1 MINPL
6 YKKIL
11 IKSADNSRFFYIAY
25 ISGFLNKICSL
36 NKSELTLVFVLI
48 ASSLL
53 FIQNK
58 NAITFGQSNDTTTG
72 ANSNLTVLLEN
83 STVVDTKTR
92 TQFPN
97 LTEQQNS
104 SVKTVTYT
112 PKFLCGNV
120 TASEGPVR
128 PGHYDTDISILNK
141 QVYPIKLLMN
151 IIPNDG
157 KSSSSIIK
165 VLESESATGI
175 TCKDILP
182 LVTDTKNLTEGFVLL
197 TLPISGNMINAFPDP
212 NNPGASILRS
222 INEFQ
227 ANLIEVQ
234 VFYTANALPQLPSE
248 MIFNKIDFRITSDPS
263 GKIPQTFL
271 SKLLEVTLTSSTN
284 QVYDQV
290 LRVKSLLKDRFSL
303 SDSEMNSIN
312 IQIEKSEID
321 SIFTKDDHAISS
333 SRLNPNIYFR

>member
-1 MINPL
+1 MAL
-6 YKKIL
+6 
-11 IKSADNSRFFYIAY
+11 
-25 ISGFLNKICSL
+25 
-36 NKSELTLVFVLI
+36 
-48 ASSLL
+48 SLL
-53 FIQNK
+53 FVQNK
-58 NAITFGQSNDTTTG
+58 SVFTFGQSNDTTTDSY
-72 ANSNLTVLLEN
+72 SNMTIRLKNNTI
-83 STVVDTKTR
+83 VDTKSK

-97 LTEQQNS
+97 LAEQQNS

-141 QVYPIKLLMN
+141 QVYPIKLFLN
-151 IIPNDG
+151 VIPNDG
-157 KSSSSIIK
+157 KSSNSIIK

-182 LVTDTKNLTEGFVLL
+182 LVTDTKNLTEGFILL

-212 NNPGASILRS
+212 NNPDASILRS
-222 INEFQ
+222 IDEVQ

-248 MIFNKIDFRITSDPS
+248 MIFNKIDFRIISDPS

-271 SKLLEVTLTSSTN
+271 SKLLEVTLTSSTD

-290 LRVKSLLKDRFSL
+290 SRVKSLLKDRFSL
-303 SDSEMNSIN
+303 SDSEMNAIN
-312 IQIEKSEID
+312 IQIQKSEID
-321 SIFTKDDHAISS
+321 SLFTKDDHAISS

>member
-1 MINPL
+1 M
-6 YKKIL
+6 
-11 IKSADNSRFFYIAY
+11 
-25 ISGFLNKICSL
+25 NKG
-36 NKSELTLVFVLI
+36 ELTLVFILM
-48 ASSLL
+48 ALSLL
-53 FIQNK
+53 FVQNK
-58 NAITFGQSNDTTTG
+58 SVFSFGQSNVTTTDSY
-72 ANSNLTVLLEN
+72 SNMTIPLKNNTI
-83 STVVDTKTR
+83 VDTKSK
-92 TQFPN
+92 TQFPI
-97 LTEQQNS
+97 LAEQQNS

-141 QVYPIKLLMN
+141 QVYPIKLLLN
-151 IIPNDG
+151 VIPNDG
-157 KSSSSIIK
+157 KSSNSIIK
-165 VLESESATGI
+165 VLESESAMGI
-175 TCKDILP
+175 TCKDIIP

-212 NNPGASILRS
+212 NNPDASILRS
-222 INEFQ
+222 IDELQ

-248 MIFNKIDFRITSDPS
+248 MIFNKIDFRIMSDPS

-271 SKLLEVTLTSSTN
+271 SKLLEVTLTANTD

-290 LRVKSLLKDRFSL
+290 SRVKSLLKDRFNL
-303 SDSEMNSIN
+303 SDSEMNAIN

-321 SIFTKDDHAISS
+321 SLFTKDDHAISS

>member
-1 MINPL
+1 M
-6 YKKIL
+6 
-11 IKSADNSRFFYIAY
+11 
-25 ISGFLNKICSL
+25 
-36 NKSELTLVFVLI
+36 NKSELTLVFVLM
-48 ASSLL
+48 ALSLL
-53 FIQNK
+53 FVQNK
-58 NAITFGQSNDTTTG
+58 SVFTFGQSNDTTTDSY
-72 ANSNLTVLLEN
+72 SNMTIRLKNNTI
-83 STVVDTKTR
+83 VDTKSK

-97 LTEQQNS
+97 LAEQQNS

-141 QVYPIKLLMN
+141 QVYPIKLFLN
-151 IIPNDG
+151 VIPNDG
-157 KSSSSIIK
+157 KSSNSIIK

-182 LVTDTKNLTEGFVLL
+182 LVTDTKNLTEGFILL
-197 TLPISGNMINAFPDP
+197 ILPISGNMINAFPDP
-212 NNPGASILRS
+212 NNPDASILRS
-222 INEFQ
+222 IDEMQ

-248 MIFNKIDFRITSDPS
+248 MIFNKIDFRIISDPS

-271 SKLLEVTLTSSTN
+271 SKLLEVTLTASTD

-290 LRVKSLLKDRFSL
+290 SRVKSLLKDRFSL
-303 SDSEMNSIN
+303 SDSEMNAIN
-312 IQIEKSEID
+312 IQIQKSEID
-321 SIFTKDDHAISS
+321 SLFTKDDHAISS